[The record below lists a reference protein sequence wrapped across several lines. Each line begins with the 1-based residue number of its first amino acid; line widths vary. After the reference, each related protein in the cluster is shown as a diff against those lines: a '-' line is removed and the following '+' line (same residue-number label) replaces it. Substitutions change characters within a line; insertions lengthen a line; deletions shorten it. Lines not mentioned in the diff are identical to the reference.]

1 MNILE
6 MEDMVKGLPDQVLM
20 QYAQFPDPQLPQF
33 LALSEVQRRQDMR
46 QRFQSQQQGMEPTV
60 KDKILQGGIASV
72 APPQAP
78 PQGMPMAQPQPMPQ
92 PSPQPP
98 VAMSRGGMTPGGI
111 ASMQVGGP
119 TPNLFAELRAA
130 QAVGD
135 VQRANQIRALIDAQR
150 AQDPIYRLMD
160 RFGGG
165 QPPSPTSVV
174 TQAAAPLAAPVEP
187 SVSTPSV
194 AAPAEPVPRPRFGRE
209 ATAPKVLFPSSA
221 QAPYATGIVAADQ
234 AMRDETGEPSV
245 VPPAAMDTSAT
256 PAAPLSDRQ
265 TRLNEMMAGL
275 PGVMEQMQGLTPQVP
290 SFNVSDLQR
299 FAPRPFD
306 DSATMARREA
316 FIEQLQGAGQT
327 RREEDIAAA
336 ERYRT
341 EAEAPIKAAQDEAR
355 RAAIASAL
363 MRLGSGLAAG
373 DPAQG
378 LASASQAVENIMTR
392 AREQATAER
401 RAVRQ
406 EFRQAEREATRG
418 ERDIGNT
425 VFQIKAQQI
434 TSDENRQRELVRDQM
449 QFSQWAFGQMRD
461 QGKDQRQAYT
471 DSIRLGAGL
480 LQAVDTAIRE
490 ETKNQRISQD
500 QYNSI
505 TGALLR
511 TVNER
516 IEQMLPE
523 DTDLSTPEGREDLN
537 NIVISMVKSQLAGVG
552 INSPSS
558 DGVVTVTTPQELAA
572 LNSGDRYRGP
582 DGIVRTK
589 P

>member
-1 MNILE
+1 
-6 MEDMVKGLPDQVLM
+6 
-20 QYAQFPDPQLPQF
+20 
-33 LALSEVQRRQDMR
+33 
-46 QRFQSQQQGMEPTV
+46 
-60 KDKILQGGIASV
+60 
-72 APPQAP
+72 
-78 PQGMPMAQPQPMPQ
+78 
-92 PSPQPP
+92 
-98 VAMSRGGMTPGGI
+98 
-111 ASMQVGGP
+111 
-119 TPNLFAELRAA
+119 
-130 QAVGD
+130 
-135 VQRANQIRALIDAQR
+135 
-150 AQDPIYRLMD
+150 
-160 RFGGG
+160 
-165 QPPSPTSVV
+165 
-174 TQAAAPLAAPVEP
+174 
-187 SVSTPSV
+187 
-194 AAPAEPVPRPRFGRE
+194 
-209 ATAPKVLFPSSA
+209 
-221 QAPYATGIVAADQ
+221 
-234 AMRDETGEPSV
+234 
-245 VPPAAMDTSAT
+245 MDTSAT